1 MADSKEKLIL
11 LKLRERLETLTDWT
25 VYLGKSIDPEHDTLP
40 AVTAVVSEQFSE
52 ITGDPNG
59 RKAKQRWRGMIDIQA
74 DAKVPG
80 DDPLIALMD
89 HGAEVR
95 KAIYTP
101 QDPTMGGVCTE
112 HRPVGLHPLV
122 PAPGSTIGS
131 VLIRLL
137 VEYTEDY

>member
-11 LKLRERLETLTDWT
+11 QKLRERLNTLDGWT
-25 VYLGKSIDPEHDTLP
+25 VYFGKSIDTEHDELP
-40 AVTAVVSEQFSE
+40 AVTAVVSESW
-52 ITGDPNG
+52 GDIQDSPNS
-59 RKAKQRWRGMIDIQA
+59 RKAKQRWRGVVDIQA

-80 DDPLIALMD
+80 NDPLIDLMD
-89 HGAEVR
+89 HGATVR
-95 KAIYTP
+95 SAIYTP
-101 QDPTMGGVCTE
+101 DDPTMGGVCNE